1 MIYPIFPTTNG
12 SAVEERVAVF
22 TNFRG
27 LWLSNRLFPLLL
39 FHTTQMGLSK
49 CDLLPNLPESL
60 LFKTDCDMSLSFS
73 ESSQLVS
80 GEHKQVPGR
89 LEISCLGS
97 CHCEIMCPFTHR
109 FHPWWEIYCHHLYLF
124 QQEHFGSSGT
134 PDIID
139 RKIILSS
146 LLSSW
151 SLLITCH
158 RVVPIE

>member
-1 MIYPIFPTTNG
+1 MIYPIFPTANG

-97 CHCEIMCPFTHR
+97 CTVKSCVLSHTGFILGERSIVIIST
-109 FHPWWEIYCHHLYLF
+109 Y
-124 QQEHFGSSGT
+124 SSESTLGALELQT
-134 PDIID
+134 
-139 RKIILSS
+139 SS
-146 LLSSW
+146 IGRSY
-151 SLLITCH
+151 
-158 RVVPIE
+158 